1 MCVISFQVHLKGGS
15 SSSEFSARRC
25 NMENRMGGDWER
37 ICMCIGALKNLI
49 TEIPVQSAHTGQD
62 ASFGHGSFHPC
73 SEMARAGWQE
83 MNPED

>member
-15 SSSEFSARRC
+15 SSSEFSARQR
-25 NMENRMGGDWER
+25 NMENRKGGDCVF
-37 ICMCIGALKNLI
+37 ISALKNLI

-62 ASFGHGSFHPC
+62 ASFGHGPFHPC
-73 SEMARAGWQE
+73 SRMARAGWQE